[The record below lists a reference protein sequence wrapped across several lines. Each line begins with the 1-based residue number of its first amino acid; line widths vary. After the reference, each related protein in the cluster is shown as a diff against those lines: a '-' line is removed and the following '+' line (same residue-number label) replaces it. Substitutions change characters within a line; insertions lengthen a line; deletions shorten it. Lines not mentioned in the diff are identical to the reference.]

1 MVRGYKGKGGVYRS
15 ESLDEQMI
23 FMVMLLVKGI
33 MMLIKGIVVL
43 KKETVVLIKGIVV
56 LTVTVKERLHKIQY

>member
-33 MMLIKGIVVL
+33 
-43 KKETVVLIKGIVV
+43 VVLIKGIVV
-56 LTVTVKERLHKIQY
+56 LIKGIVMLTVTVKERLHKIQY

>member
-33 MMLIKGIVVL
+33 VVLIKGI
-43 KKETVVLIKGIVV
+43 VVLIKGIVV

>member
-1 MVRGYKGKGGVYRS
+1 MRGYKGKGGVYRS

-33 MMLIKGIVVL
+33 
-43 KKETVVLIKGIVV
+43 VV